1 MSKIYK
7 NVFNFERN
15 IKMTIRKT
23 EINEKSQAVVEFS
36 FDAEA
41 IEAEKAKVFRKKA
54 NSFNVPGFRRGK
66 APRSVIEKMYG
77 TGIFLED
84 AINELINAS
93 WDEIINAAGKT
104 VVSSPEFDIVS
115 IDGDVVMTAV
125 MGVKPEIE
133 LADYNGIEVE
143 AVLAPVTDDE
153 VNGEIETVRRRNARE
168 LEVTDRPAAMGDIAN
183 IDYEGFVDGVAF
195 DGGKDSGHKLTLGSG
210 QFIPGFEEG
219 VVGHNAGEE
228 FDVNVT
234 FPTEY
239 HAAELAG
246 KEAVFMV
253 KLNSIIFEELP
264 ELDDDFAVEVSEFN
278 TFDEYRADVA
288 AKIEKRH
295 QNNADREVEEKVQ
308 AALADKVSATIPD
321 AMVDRE
327 VEAMVRDGE
336 SRMQMQGLDFK
347 TYLNYFGMDLDG
359 YKVQVRPAALNRVK
373 TELALEKIAE
383 LEKIEVSDEDV
394 EAEYNQIASDYNV
407 ELDYAKSALP
417 SEEIVRTITMRRA
430 IALVKDAAKV
440 TYLDKAPE
448 APAEETAEDAE

>member
-1 MSKIYK
+1 
-7 NVFNFERN
+7 
-15 IKMTIRKT
+15 MTIRKT

-36 FDAEA
+36 FDAAA

-84 AINELINAS
+84 AINELINAN
-93 WDEIINAAGKT
+93 WEEIINAPGKT

-115 IDGDVVMTAV
+115 IEEDVVMTAV
-125 MGVKPEIE
+125 MAIKPEIE

-143 AVLAPVTDDE
+143 AVLAPVTDEEIDR
-153 VNGEIETVRRRNARE
+153 EIETVRRRNARE
-168 LEVTDRPAAMGDIAN
+168 TEVTDRAAAMGDIAV

-195 DGGKDSGHKLTLGSG
+195 DGGKDQGHRLTLGSG

-246 KEAVFMV
+246 KVAVFKV
-253 KLNSIIFEELP
+253 KLNSIVFEELP
-264 ELDDDFAVEVSEFN
+264 ELDDDFAVEVSSFD
-278 TFDEYRADVA
+278 TFAEYRSDVA

-295 QNNADREVEEKVQ
+295 QTNADREVEEKVQ
-308 AALADKVSATIPD
+308 NALADKVTAVIPD
-321 AMVDRE
+321 AMIDRE

-347 TYLNYFGMDLDG
+347 TYLQYFGMDLDG
-359 YKVQVRPAALNRVK
+359 YKAQVRPAAETRVK

-383 LEKIEVSDEDV
+383 LEKIEISEEDI
-394 EAEYNQIASDYNV
+394 ENEYQQICADYNV
-407 ELDYAKSALP
+407 EIDYAKSALP
-417 SEEIVRTITMRRA
+417 SEEIVHSLTMRRA
-430 IALVKDAAKV
+430 VEAVKSAAKI

-448 APAEETAEDAE
+448 EPETSEDAE

>member
-1 MSKIYK
+1 
-7 NVFNFERN
+7 
-15 IKMTIRKT
+15 MTIRKT

-36 FDAEA
+36 FDAAA
-41 IEAEKAKVFRKKA
+41 IEAEKVKVFRKKA

-84 AINELINAS
+84 AINELINAN
-93 WDEIINAAGKT
+93 WEEIIAAPGKEI
-104 VVSSPEFDIVS
+104 VSSPEFDIVS
-115 IDGDVVMTAV
+115 IEDEVVMTAV
-125 MGVKPEIE
+125 MAVKPEIE
-133 LADYNGIEVE
+133 LADYKGIEVE
-143 AVLAPVTDDE
+143 AVLAPVTEEEIDR
-153 VNGEIETVRRRNARE
+153 EIETVRRRNARE
-168 LEVTDRPAAMGDIAN
+168 TEVTDRAAAMGDIAV

-195 DGGKDSGHKLTLGSG
+195 DGGKDEGHRLTLGSG

-246 KEAVFMV
+246 KVAVFKV
-253 KLNSIIFEELP
+253 KLNSIVFEELP
-264 ELDDDFAVEVSEFN
+264 ELDDDFAVEVSSFD
-278 TFDEYRADVA
+278 TFAEYRSDVA

-295 QNNADREVEEKVQ
+295 QTNADREVEEKVQ
-308 AALADKVSATIPD
+308 NALAEKVTAVIPD

-336 SRMQMQGLDFK
+336 SRMQMQGMDFK
-347 TYLNYFGMDLDG
+347 TYLQYFGMDLDG
-359 YKVQVRPAALNRVK
+359 YKEQVRPAALTRVK
-373 TELALEKIAE
+373 TELALEKVAE
-383 LEKIEVSDEDV
+383 LEKIEISEEDI
-394 EAEYNQIASDYNV
+394 ENEYKQISTDYNV
-407 ELDYAKSALP
+407 EIDYAKSALP
-417 SEEIVRTITMRRA
+417 SEEIVRSLTLRRA
-430 IALVKDAAKV
+430 VEAVKSTAKV

-448 APAEETAEDAE
+448 EPAEDAE

>member
-1 MSKIYK
+1 
-7 NVFNFERN
+7 
-15 IKMTIRKT
+15 MTIRKT

-36 FDAEA
+36 FDAAA
-41 IEAEKAKVFRKKA
+41 IEAEKVKVFRKKA

-84 AINELINAS
+84 AINELINAN
-93 WDEIINAAGKT
+93 WEEIIAAPGKEI
-104 VVSSPEFDIVS
+104 VSSPEFDIVS
-115 IDGDVVMTAV
+115 IEDEVVMTAV
-125 MGVKPEIE
+125 MAVKPEIE

-143 AVLAPVTDDE
+143 AVLAPVTE
-153 VNGEIETVRRRNARE
+153 EEIDREIDTVRRRNARE
-168 LEVTDRPAAMGDIAN
+168 TEVTDRAAAMGDIAV

-195 DGGKDSGHKLTLGSG
+195 DGGKDEGHRLTLGSG

-246 KEAVFMV
+246 KVAVFKV

-264 ELDDDFAVEVSEFN
+264 ELDDDFAVEVSSFD
-278 TFDEYRADVA
+278 TFAEYRSDVA

-295 QNNADREVEEKVQ
+295 QTNADREVEEKVQ
-308 AALADKVSATIPD
+308 NALAEKVTAVIPD

-336 SRMQMQGLDFK
+336 SRMQMQGMDFK
-347 TYLNYFGMDLDG
+347 TYLQYFGMDLDG
-359 YKVQVRPAALNRVK
+359 YKEQVRPAALTRVK
-373 TELALEKIAE
+373 TELALEKVAE
-383 LEKIEVSDEDV
+383 LEKIEISEEDI
-394 EAEYNQIASDYNV
+394 ENEYKQISTDYNV
-407 ELDYAKSALP
+407 EIDYAKSALP
-417 SEEIVRTITMRRA
+417 SEEIVRSLTLRRA
-430 IALVKDAAKV
+430 VEAVKSTAKV

-448 APAEETAEDAE
+448 EPAEVAE

>member
-1 MSKIYK
+1 
-7 NVFNFERN
+7 
-15 IKMTIRKT
+15 MTIRKT

-36 FDAEA
+36 FDAAA
-41 IEAEKAKVFRKKA
+41 IEAEKVKVFRKKA

-84 AINELINAS
+84 AINELINAN
-93 WDEIINAAGKT
+93 WEEIINAPGKT
-104 VVSSPEFDIVS
+104 IVSSPEFDIVS
-115 IDGDVVMTAV
+115 IEDEVVMTAV
-125 MGVKPEIE
+125 MSVKPEIE
-133 LADYNGIEVE
+133 LADYAGIEVE
-143 AVLAPVTDDE
+143 AVLAPVTDEEID
-153 VNGEIETVRRRNARE
+153 GEIETVRRRNARE
-168 LEVTDRPAAMGDIAN
+168 TEVTDRAAAMGDIAV

-195 DGGKDSGHKLTLGSG
+195 DGGKDNGHKLTLGSG

-246 KEAVFMV
+246 KEAVFKV

-264 ELDDDFAVEVSEFN
+264 ALDDDFAVEVSSFD
-278 TFDEYRADVA
+278 TFAEYRADVA

-295 QNNADREVEEKVQ
+295 QTNADREVEEKLQ
-308 AALADKVSATIPD
+308 NALAEKVSAEIPD

-347 TYLNYFGMDLDG
+347 TYLQYFGMDLDG
-359 YKVQVRPAALNRVK
+359 YKEQVRPAAVIRVK
-373 TELALEKIAE
+373 TELALEKVAE
-383 LEKIEVSDEDV
+383 LEKIEISEEDI
-394 EAEYNQIASDYNV
+394 EAEYKQISTDYQV

-417 SEEIVRTITMRRA
+417 AEEIVHTLTMRRA
-430 IALVKDAAKV
+430 IDAVKDTAKV

-448 APAEETAEDAE
+448 EPAEEAADAE

>member
-1 MSKIYK
+1 
-7 NVFNFERN
+7 
-15 IKMTIRKT
+15 MTIRKT

-36 FDAEA
+36 FDAAA

-84 AINELINAS
+84 AINELINAN
-93 WDEIINAAGKT
+93 WEEIINASGKT

-115 IDGDVVMTAV
+115 IEEDVVMTAV
-125 MGVKPEIE
+125 MAIKPEIE

-143 AVLAPVTDDE
+143 AVLAPVTDEEIDR
-153 VNGEIETVRRRNARE
+153 EIETVRRRNARE
-168 LEVTDRPAAMGDIAN
+168 TEVTDRAAAMGDIAV

-195 DGGKDSGHKLTLGSG
+195 DGGKDQGHKLTLGSG

-246 KEAVFMV
+246 KEAVFKV

-264 ELDDDFAVEVSEFN
+264 ELDDDFAVEVSSFD
-278 TFDEYRADVA
+278 TFAEYRSDVA

-308 AALADKVSATIPD
+308 NALAEKVSAVIPD

-347 TYLNYFGMDLDG
+347 TYLQYFGMDLDG
-359 YKVQVRPAALNRVK
+359 YKEQVRPAAVTRVK

-383 LEKIEVSDEDV
+383 LEKIEISDEDV
-394 EAEYNQIASDYNV
+394 ENEYQQICVDYSV
-407 ELDYAKSALP
+407 EIDYAKSALP
-417 SEEIVRTITMRRA
+417 TEEIVRSLTMRRA
-430 IALVKDAAKV
+430 VEAVKSAAKV

-448 APAEETAEDAE
+448 EPETSEDAE

>member
-1 MSKIYK
+1 
-7 NVFNFERN
+7 
-15 IKMTIRKT
+15 MTIRKT

-36 FDAEA
+36 FDAAA

-84 AINELINAS
+84 AINELINAN
-93 WDEIINAAGKT
+93 WEEIINAAGKT
-104 VVSSPEFDIVS
+104 IVSSPEFDIVS
-115 IDGDVVMTAV
+115 FEDEVVMTAT
-125 MGVKPEIE
+125 MSVKPEIE
-133 LADYNGIEVE
+133 LEGYKGIEVE
-143 AVLAPVTDDE
+143 AVLAPVTDEEID
-153 VNGEIETVRRRNARE
+153 GEIETVRRRNARE
-168 LEVTDRPAAMGDIAN
+168 TEVTDRAAAMGDIAV

-246 KEAVFMV
+246 KEAVFKV

-264 ELDDDFAVEVSEFN
+264 ELDDDFAVEVSSFD
-278 TFDEYRADVA
+278 TFAEYKADVK

-295 QNNADREVEEKVQ
+295 QTNADREVEEKLQ
-308 AALADKVSATIPD
+308 NAIAEKVSAVIPE

-347 TYLNYFGMDLDG
+347 TYLQYFGMDLDG
-359 YKVQVRPAALNRVK
+359 YKEQVRPSALIRVK

-383 LEKIEVSDEDV
+383 LEKIEISEEDI
-394 EAEYNQIASDYNV
+394 ENEYQQITVDYQV
-407 ELDYAKSALP
+407 ELEYAKSALP
-417 SEEIVRTITMRRA
+417 AEEITRSLTMRRA
-430 IALVKDAAKV
+430 LEDLKNAAKV

-448 APAEETAEDAE
+448 VAEESAEDAE

>member
-1 MSKIYK
+1 
-7 NVFNFERN
+7 
-15 IKMTIRKT
+15 MTIRKT

-36 FDAEA
+36 FDAAA

-84 AINELINAS
+84 AINELINAN
-93 WDEIINAAGKT
+93 WEEIINAPGKT
-104 VVSSPEFDIVS
+104 IVSSPEFDIVS
-115 IDGDVVMTAV
+115 IEDEVVMTAV
-125 MGVKPEIE
+125 MSVKPEIE
-133 LADYNGIEVE
+133 LADYAGIEVE
-143 AVLAPVTDDE
+143 AVLTPVTDEE
-153 VNGEIETVRRRNARE
+153 VDGEIETVRRRNARE
-168 LEVTDRPAAMGDIAN
+168 TEVTDRAAAMGDIAV

-246 KEAVFMV
+246 KVAVFKV

-264 ELDDDFAVEVSEFN
+264 ALDDDFAVEVSSFD
-278 TFDEYRADVA
+278 TFAEYRADVA

-295 QNNADREVEEKVQ
+295 QTNADREVEEKLQ
-308 AALADKVSATIPD
+308 NALAEKVTAVIPD
-321 AMVDRE
+321 AMIDRE

-347 TYLNYFGMDLDG
+347 TYLQYFGMDLDG
-359 YKVQVRPAALNRVK
+359 YKAQVRPAAETRVK

-383 LEKIEVSDEDV
+383 LEKIEISEEDI
-394 EAEYNQIASDYNV
+394 EAEYKQISTDYNV

-417 SEEIVRTITMRRA
+417 AEEIVHTLTMRRA
-430 IALVKDAAKV
+430 IDAVKDTAKV

-448 APAEETAEDAE
+448 EPAEEAADAE

>member
-1 MSKIYK
+1 
-7 NVFNFERN
+7 
-15 IKMTIRKT
+15 MTIRKT

-36 FDAEA
+36 FDAAA

-84 AINELINAS
+84 AINELINAN
-93 WDEIINAAGKT
+93 WEEIINASGKT
-104 VVSSPEFDIVS
+104 IVSSPEFDIVS
-115 IDGDVVMTAV
+115 IEDEVVMTAV
-125 MGVKPEIE
+125 MSVKPEIE
-133 LADYNGIEVE
+133 LADYAGIEVE
-143 AVLAPVTDDE
+143 AVLTPVTDEE
-153 VNGEIETVRRRNARE
+153 VDGEIETVRRRNARE
-168 LEVTDRPAAMGDIAN
+168 TEVTDRAAAMGDIAV

-246 KEAVFMV
+246 KVAVFKV

-264 ELDDDFAVEVSEFN
+264 ALDDDFAVEVSSFD
-278 TFDEYRADVA
+278 TFAEYRADVA

-295 QNNADREVEEKVQ
+295 QTNADREVEEKLQ
-308 AALADKVSATIPD
+308 NALAEKVTAVIPD
-321 AMVDRE
+321 AMIDRE

-347 TYLNYFGMDLDG
+347 TYLQYFGMDLDG
-359 YKVQVRPAALNRVK
+359 YKAQVRPAAETRVK

-383 LEKIEVSDEDV
+383 LEKIEISEEDI
-394 EAEYNQIASDYNV
+394 EAEYKQISTDYNV

-417 SEEIVRTITMRRA
+417 AEEIVHTLTMRRA
-430 IALVKDAAKV
+430 IDAVKDTAKV

-448 APAEETAEDAE
+448 EPAEEAADAE

>member
-1 MSKIYK
+1 MI
-7 NVFNFERN
+7 
-15 IKMTIRKT
+15 IRKT

-36 FDAEA
+36 FDATA

-54 NSFNVPGFRRGK
+54 NTFNIPGFRRGK

-84 AINELINAS
+84 AINELINAN
-93 WDEIINAAGKT
+93 WEEIINAPGKT
-104 VVSSPEFDIVS
+104 VVSSPDFDIVS
-115 IDGDVVMTAV
+115 IEEDVVMTAV
-125 MGVKPEIE
+125 MSVKPEIE
-133 LADYNGIEVE
+133 LSDYNGIEVE
-143 AVLAPVTDDE
+143 AVLAPVTDE
-153 VNGEIETVRRRNARE
+153 EINGEIESVRRRNARE
-168 LEVTDRPAAMGDIAN
+168 IEVTDRAAAMGDIAN

-195 DGGKDSGHKLTLGSG
+195 DGGKDAGHKLTLGSG

-246 KEAVFMV
+246 KEALFKV

-278 TFDEYRADVA
+278 TFAEYRADVA

-295 QNNADREVEEKVQ
+295 QTNADREVEEKVQ
-308 AALADKVSATIPD
+308 NALADKVSAEIPA

-336 SRMQMQGLDFK
+336 SRMQMQGMDFK
-347 TYLNYFGMDLDG
+347 TYLQYFGMDLDS
-359 YKVQVRPAALNRVK
+359 YKEQVRPAAITRVK

-383 LEKIEVSDEDV
+383 IEKIEISEEDI
-394 EAEYNQIASDYNV
+394 EAEYKQISTDYNV

-417 SEEIVRTITMRRA
+417 SEEIVHSLTMRRA
-430 IALVKDAAKV
+430 VNLVKEAAKV

-448 APAEETAEDAE
+448 EPEVETTEDAE

>member
-1 MSKIYK
+1 
-7 NVFNFERN
+7 
-15 IKMTIRKT
+15 MTIRKT

-36 FDAEA
+36 FDAAA

-84 AINELINAS
+84 AINELINAN
-93 WDEIINAAGKT
+93 WEEIINAPGKT
-104 VVSSPEFDIVS
+104 IVSSPEFDIVS
-115 IDGDVVMTAV
+115 IEDEVVMTAV
-125 MGVKPEIE
+125 MSVKPEIE
-133 LADYNGIEVE
+133 LADYHGIEVE
-143 AVLAPVTDDE
+143 AVLAPVTDE
-153 VNGEIETVRRRNARE
+153 EIDREIDTVRRRNARE
-168 LEVTDRPAAMGDIAN
+168 TEITDRPAEMGDIAV

-195 DGGKDSGHKLTLGSG
+195 DGGKDNGHRLTLGSG

-234 FPTEY
+234 FPAEY
-239 HAAELAG
+239 HAEELAG
-246 KEAVFMV
+246 KVAVFKV

-264 ELDDDFAVEVSEFN
+264 ELDDDFAVEVSSFD
-278 TFDEYRADVA
+278 TFAEYRSDVA

-295 QNNADREVEEKVQ
+295 QTNADREVEEKVQ
-308 AALADKVSATIPD
+308 NALAEKVTAVVPD

-347 TYLNYFGMDLDG
+347 TYLQYFGMDLDG
-359 YKVQVRPAALNRVK
+359 YKEQVRPAALTRVK

-383 LEKIEVSDEDV
+383 LEKIEISEEDI
-394 EAEYNQIASDYNV
+394 EAEYQQIATDYSV

-417 SEEIVRTITMRRA
+417 TDEIVHTLTMRRA
-430 IALVKDAAKV
+430 VNLVKEAAKV

-448 APAEETAEDAE
+448 EPAQEAADAE

>member
-1 MSKIYK
+1 
-7 NVFNFERN
+7 
-15 IKMTIRKT
+15 MTIRKT

-36 FDAEA
+36 FDAAA
-41 IEAEKAKVFRKKA
+41 IEAEKVKVFRKKA

-84 AINELINAS
+84 AINELINAN
-93 WDEIINAAGKT
+93 WEEIINAAGKT
-104 VVSSPEFDIVS
+104 IVSSPEFDIVS
-115 IDGDVVMTAV
+115 FEDEVVMTAT
-125 MGVKPEIE
+125 MYVKPEFE
-133 LADYNGIEVE
+133 LEGYKGLEVE
-143 AVLAPVTDDE
+143 AVLAPVTDAEIDS
-153 VNGEIETVRRRNARE
+153 EIETVRRRNSRE
-168 LEVTDRPAAMGDIAN
+168 TEITDRAAAMGDIAV

-219 VVGHNAGEE
+219 VVGHNVGEE

-234 FPTEY
+234 FPAEY
-239 HAAELAG
+239 HANELAG
-246 KEAVFMV
+246 KEAVFKV

-264 ELDDDFAVEVSEFN
+264 ALDDDFAVEVSSFD
-278 TFDEYRADVA
+278 TFAEYRSDVA

-295 QNNADREVEEKVQ
+295 QTNADCEVEEKLQ
-308 AALADKVSATIPD
+308 NAIAEKVSAVIPD
-321 AMVDRE
+321 SLVDRE

-347 TYLNYFGMDLDG
+347 TYLQYFGMDLDG
-359 YKVQVRPAALNRVK
+359 YKEQVRPVALTRVK

-383 LEKIEVSDEDV
+383 LEKIEISE
-394 EAEYNQIASDYNV
+394 EEIENEYQQITVDYQV
-407 ELDYAKSALP
+407 ELEYAKSALP
-417 SEEIVRTITMRRA
+417 AEEITRSLTMRRA
-430 IALVKDAAKV
+430 LEILKTNAKV

-448 APAEETAEDAE
+448 VAEEETAEDAE

>member
-1 MSKIYK
+1 
-7 NVFNFERN
+7 
-15 IKMTIRKT
+15 MTIRKT

-36 FDAEA
+36 FDAAA

-84 AINELINAS
+84 AINELINAN
-93 WDEIINAAGKT
+93 WEEIINAPGKT
-104 VVSSPEFDIVS
+104 IVSSPEFDIVS
-115 IDGDVVMTAV
+115 IEDEVVMTAV
-125 MGVKPEIE
+125 MSVKPEIE
-133 LADYNGIEVE
+133 LADYAGIEVE
-143 AVLAPVTDDE
+143 AVLTPITDEE
-153 VNGEIETVRRRNARE
+153 VDGEIETVRRRNARE
-168 LEVTDRPAAMGDIAN
+168 TEVTDRAAAMGDIAV

-246 KEAVFMV
+246 KEAVFKV
-253 KLNSIIFEELP
+253 KFNSIIFEELP
-264 ELDDDFAVEVSEFN
+264 ELDDDFAVEVSSFD
-278 TFDEYRADVA
+278 TFAEYRADVA

-295 QNNADREVEEKVQ
+295 QTNADREVEEKLQ
-308 AALADKVSATIPD
+308 NALAEKVTAIIPD
-321 AMVDRE
+321 AMIDRE

-347 TYLNYFGMDLDG
+347 TYLQYFGMDLDC
-359 YKVQVRPAALNRVK
+359 YKAQVRPAAETRVK

-383 LEKIEVSDEDV
+383 LEKIEISEEDI
-394 EAEYNQIASDYNV
+394 EAEYKQISTDYNV

-417 SEEIVRTITMRRA
+417 AEEIVHTLTMRRA
-430 IALVKDAAKV
+430 IDAVKDTAKV

-448 APAEETAEDAE
+448 EPAEEAADAE

>member
-1 MSKIYK
+1 
-7 NVFNFERN
+7 
-15 IKMTIRKT
+15 MTIRKT

-36 FDAEA
+36 FDAAA
-41 IEAEKAKVFRKKA
+41 IEAEKVKVFRKKA

-84 AINELINAS
+84 AINELINAN
-93 WDEIINAAGKT
+93 WEEIINAAGKT
-104 VVSSPEFDIVS
+104 IVSSPEFDIVS
-115 IDGDVVMTAV
+115 FEDEVVMTAT
-125 MGVKPEIE
+125 MSVKPEIE
-133 LADYNGIEVE
+133 LEDYKGIEVE
-143 AVLAPVTDDE
+143 AVLAPVTE
-153 VNGEIETVRRRNARE
+153 EEINSEIETVRRRNARE
-168 LEVTDRPAAMGDIAN
+168 TEVTDRAAAMGDIAV

-239 HAAELAG
+239 HAEELAG
-246 KEAVFMV
+246 KEAVFKV

-264 ELDDDFAVEVSEFN
+264 ELDDDFAVEVSSFD
-278 TFDEYRADVA
+278 TFAEYKADVE

-295 QNNADREVEEKVQ
+295 QTNADREVEEKLQ
-308 AALADKVSATIPD
+308 NAIAEKVNAVIPE

-347 TYLNYFGMDLDG
+347 TYLQYFGMDLDG
-359 YKVQVRPAALNRVK
+359 YKEQVRPSALIRVK

-383 LEKIEVSDEDV
+383 LEKIEISEEDI
-394 EAEYNQIASDYNV
+394 ENEYQQITVDYQV
-407 ELDYAKSALP
+407 ELEYAKSALP
-417 SEEIVRTITMRRA
+417 AEEITRSLTMRRA
-430 IALVKDAAKV
+430 LEVLKNSAKV

-448 APAEETAEDAE
+448 VAEESAEDAE

>member
-1 MSKIYK
+1 
-7 NVFNFERN
+7 
-15 IKMTIRKT
+15 MTIRKT
-23 EINEKSQAVVEFS
+23 EINEKSQAIVEFS
-36 FDAEA
+36 FDAAA

-93 WDEIINAAGKT
+93 WEEIINAPGKT

-115 IDGDVVMTAV
+115 MDDEIVMTAV
-125 MGVKPEIE
+125 MSVKPEIE
-133 LADYNGIEVE
+133 LADYHGIEVE
-143 AVLAPVTDDE
+143 AVLAPVTDE
-153 VNGEIETVRRRNARE
+153 EIDREIDTVRRRNARE
-168 LEVTDRPAAMGDIAN
+168 TEITDRPAEMGDIAV

-195 DGGKDSGHKLTLGSG
+195 DGGKDEGHRLTLGSG

-234 FPTEY
+234 FPAEY
-239 HAAELAG
+239 HAEELAG
-246 KEAVFMV
+246 KVAVFKV

-264 ELDDDFAVEVSEFN
+264 ELDDDFAVEVSSFD
-278 TFDEYRADVA
+278 TFAEYRSDVA

-295 QNNADREVEEKVQ
+295 QTNADREVEEKVQ
-308 AALADKVSATIPD
+308 NALAEKVTAVVPD

-347 TYLNYFGMDLDG
+347 TYLQYFGMDLDG
-359 YKVQVRPAALNRVK
+359 YKEQVRPAALTRVK

-383 LEKIEVSDEDV
+383 LEKIEISEEDI
-394 EAEYNQIASDYNV
+394 EAEYQQIATDYSV

-417 SEEIVRTITMRRA
+417 ADEIVHTLTMRRA
-430 IALVKDAAKV
+430 VNLVKEAAKV
-440 TYLDKAPE
+440 TYLDKAPQEPAQE
-448 APAEETAEDAE
+448 AADAE

>member
-1 MSKIYK
+1 
-7 NVFNFERN
+7 
-15 IKMTIRKT
+15 MTIRKT

-36 FDAEA
+36 FDAAA

-84 AINELINAS
+84 AINELINAN
-93 WDEIINAAGKT
+93 WEEIINAPGKT
-104 VVSSPEFDIVS
+104 IVSSPEFDIVS
-115 IDGDVVMTAV
+115 IEDEVVMTAV
-125 MGVKPEIE
+125 MSVKPEIE
-133 LADYNGIEVE
+133 LADYAGIEVE
-143 AVLAPVTDDE
+143 AVLAPVTDEE
-153 VNGEIETVRRRNARE
+153 VDGEIETIRRRNARE
-168 LEVTDRPAAMGDIAN
+168 TEVTDRAAAMGDIAV

-246 KEAVFMV
+246 KVAVFKV

-264 ELDDDFAVEVSEFN
+264 ALDDDFAVEVSSFD
-278 TFDEYRADVA
+278 TFAEYRADVA

-295 QNNADREVEEKVQ
+295 QNNADREVEEKLQ
-308 AALADKVSATIPD
+308 NALAEKVTALIPD
-321 AMVDRE
+321 AMIDRE

-347 TYLNYFGMDLDG
+347 TYLQYFGMDLDG
-359 YKVQVRPAALNRVK
+359 YKAQVRPAAETRVK

-383 LEKIEVSDEDV
+383 LEKIEISEEDI
-394 EAEYNQIASDYNV
+394 EAEYKQISVDYNV

-417 SEEIVRTITMRRA
+417 AEEIVHTLTMRRA
-430 IALVKDAAKV
+430 IDAVKDTAKV

-448 APAEETAEDAE
+448 EPAEEAADAE

>member
-1 MSKIYK
+1 
-7 NVFNFERN
+7 
-15 IKMTIRKT
+15 MTIRKT

-36 FDAEA
+36 FDAAA
-41 IEAEKAKVFRKKA
+41 IEAEKVKVFRKKA

-84 AINELINAS
+84 AINELINAN
-93 WDEIINAAGKT
+93 WEEIIAAPGKEI
-104 VVSSPEFDIVS
+104 VSSPEFDIVS
-115 IDGDVVMTAV
+115 IEDEVVMTAV
-125 MGVKPEIE
+125 MAVKPEIE
-133 LADYNGIEVE
+133 LVDYNGIEVE
-143 AVLAPVTDDE
+143 AVLAHVTE
-153 VNGEIETVRRRNARE
+153 EEIDREIDTVRRRNARE
-168 LEVTDRPAAMGDIAN
+168 TEVTDRAAAMGDIAV

-195 DGGKDSGHKLTLGSG
+195 DGGKDEGHRLTLGSG

-246 KEAVFMV
+246 KVAVFKV

-264 ELDDDFAVEVSEFN
+264 ELDDDFAVEVSSFD
-278 TFDEYRADVA
+278 TFAEYRSDVA

-295 QNNADREVEEKVQ
+295 QTNADREVEEKVQ
-308 AALADKVSATIPD
+308 NALAEKVTAVIPD

-336 SRMQMQGLDFK
+336 SRMQMQGMDFK
-347 TYLNYFGMDLDG
+347 TYLQYFGMDLDG
-359 YKVQVRPAALNRVK
+359 YKEQVRPAALTRVK
-373 TELALEKIAE
+373 TELALEKVAE
-383 LEKIEVSDEDV
+383 LEKIEISEEDI
-394 EAEYNQIASDYNV
+394 ENEYKQISTDYNV
-407 ELDYAKSALP
+407 EIDYAKSALP
-417 SEEIVRTITMRRA
+417 SEEIVRSLTLRRA
-430 IALVKDAAKV
+430 VEAVKSTAKV

-448 APAEETAEDAE
+448 EPAEVAE

>member
-1 MSKIYK
+1 
-7 NVFNFERN
+7 
-15 IKMTIRKT
+15 MTIRKT

-36 FDAEA
+36 FDAAA

-84 AINELINAS
+84 AINELINAN
-93 WDEIINAAGKT
+93 WEEIINAPGKT
-104 VVSSPEFDIVS
+104 IVSSPEFDIVS
-115 IDGDVVMTAV
+115 IEDEVVMTAV
-125 MGVKPEIE
+125 MSVKPEIE
-133 LADYNGIEVE
+133 LADYAGIEVE
-143 AVLAPVTDDE
+143 AVLAPVTDEEID
-153 VNGEIETVRRRNARE
+153 GEIETVRRRNARE
-168 LEVTDRPAAMGDIAN
+168 TEVTDRAAAMGDIAV

-246 KEAVFMV
+246 KEAVFKV

-264 ELDDDFAVEVSEFN
+264 TLDDDFAVEVSS
-278 TFDEYRADVA
+278 FDTYAEYRADVA

-295 QNNADREVEEKVQ
+295 QTNADREVEEKLQ
-308 AALADKVSATIPD
+308 NALAEKVTAVIPD
-321 AMVDRE
+321 AMIDRE

-347 TYLNYFGMDLDG
+347 TYLQYFGMDLDG
-359 YKVQVRPAALNRVK
+359 YKEQVRPAALTRVK
-373 TELALEKIAE
+373 TELALEKVAE
-383 LEKIEVSDEDV
+383 LEKIEISEEDI
-394 EAEYNQIASDYNV
+394 EAEYKQISTDYNV

-417 SEEIVRTITMRRA
+417 AEEIVHTLTMRRA
-430 IALVKDAAKV
+430 IDAVKDTAKV

-448 APAEETAEDAE
+448 EPAEEAADAE

>member
-1 MSKIYK
+1 
-7 NVFNFERN
+7 
-15 IKMTIRKT
+15 MTIRKT

-36 FDAEA
+36 FDAAA

-77 TGIFLED
+77 TGVFLED
-84 AINELINAS
+84 AINELINAN
-93 WDEIINAAGKT
+93 WEEIINASGKT

-115 IDGDVVMTAV
+115 IEEEVVMTAV
-125 MGVKPEIE
+125 MAIKPEIE

-143 AVLAPVTDDE
+143 AVLAPVTEDE
-153 VNGEIETVRRRNARE
+153 IDREIDTVRRRNARE
-168 LEVTDRPAAMGDIAN
+168 TEVTDRAAAMGDIAV

-195 DGGKDSGHKLTLGSG
+195 DGGKDQGHRLTLGSG

-219 VVGHNAGEE
+219 VVGHSVGEE
-228 FDVNVT
+228 FDVSVT

-239 HAAELAG
+239 HAEELAG
-246 KEAVFMV
+246 KEAVFKV
-253 KLNSIIFEELP
+253 KLNSIVFEELP
-264 ELDDDFAVEVSEFN
+264 ELDDDFAVEVSNFD
-278 TFDEYRADVA
+278 TFAEYRSDVA

-295 QNNADREVEEKVQ
+295 QTNADREVEEKVQ
-308 AALADKVSATIPD
+308 NALAEKVTAVIPD

-347 TYLNYFGMDLDG
+347 TYLQYFGMDLDG
-359 YKVQVRPAALNRVK
+359 YKEQVRPAAVTRVK
-373 TELALEKIAE
+373 TELALEKVAE
-383 LEKIEVSDEDV
+383 LEKIEISDEDI
-394 EAEYNQIASDYNV
+394 ENEYQQICTDYNV
-407 ELDYAKSALP
+407 EIDYAKSALP
-417 SEEIVRTITMRRA
+417 SEEIVRSLTMRRA
-430 IALVKDAAKV
+430 VEAVKSAAKI

-448 APAEETAEDAE
+448 EPETSEDA

>member
-1 MSKIYK
+1 
-7 NVFNFERN
+7 
-15 IKMTIRKT
+15 MTIRKT

-36 FDAEA
+36 FDAAA

-84 AINELINAS
+84 AINELINAN
-93 WDEIINAAGKT
+93 WEEIINAPGKT
-104 VVSSPEFDIVS
+104 IVSSPEFDIVS
-115 IDGDVVMTAV
+115 IEDEVVMTAV
-125 MGVKPEIE
+125 MSVKPEIE
-133 LADYNGIEVE
+133 LADYAGIEVE
-143 AVLAPVTDDE
+143 AVLAPVTDEE
-153 VNGEIETVRRRNARE
+153 VDGEIETVRRRNARE
-168 LEVTDRPAAMGDIAN
+168 TEVTDRAAAMGDIAV

-246 KEAVFMV
+246 KVAVFKV

-264 ELDDDFAVEVSEFN
+264 ALDDDFAVEVSSFD
-278 TFDEYRADVA
+278 TFAEYRADVA

-295 QNNADREVEEKVQ
+295 QTNADREVEEKLQ
-308 AALADKVSATIPD
+308 NALAEKVTAVIPD
-321 AMVDRE
+321 AMIDRE

-347 TYLNYFGMDLDG
+347 TYLQYFGMDLDG
-359 YKVQVRPAALNRVK
+359 YKAQVRPAAETRVK

-383 LEKIEVSDEDV
+383 LEKIEISEEDI
-394 EAEYNQIASDYNV
+394 EAEYKQISTDYNV

-417 SEEIVRTITMRRA
+417 AEEIVHTLTMRRA
-430 IALVKDAAKV
+430 IDAVKDTAKV

-448 APAEETAEDAE
+448 EPAEEAADAE

>member
-1 MSKIYK
+1 
-7 NVFNFERN
+7 
-15 IKMTIRKT
+15 MTIRKT

-36 FDAEA
+36 FDAAA

-84 AINELINAS
+84 AINELINAN
-93 WDEIINAAGKT
+93 WEEIINAAGKT
-104 VVSSPEFDIVS
+104 IVSSPEFDIVS
-115 IDGDVVMTAV
+115 FEDEVVMTAT
-125 MGVKPEIE
+125 MSVKPEIE
-133 LADYNGIEVE
+133 LEGYKGIEVE
-143 AVLAPVTDDE
+143 AVLAPVTDEEIDS
-153 VNGEIETVRRRNARE
+153 EIETVRRRNARE
-168 LEVTDRPAAMGDIAN
+168 TEVTDRAAAMGDIAV

-246 KEAVFMV
+246 KEAVFKV

-264 ELDDDFAVEVSEFN
+264 ELDDDFAVEVSSFD
-278 TFDEYRADVA
+278 TFAEYKADVK

-295 QNNADREVEEKVQ
+295 QTNADREVEEKLQ
-308 AALADKVSATIPD
+308 NAIAEKVSAVIPE

-347 TYLNYFGMDLDG
+347 TYLQYFGMDLDG
-359 YKVQVRPAALNRVK
+359 YKEQVRPSALIRVK

-383 LEKIEVSDEDV
+383 LEKIEISEEDI
-394 EAEYNQIASDYNV
+394 ENEYQQITVDYQV
-407 ELDYAKSALP
+407 ELEYAKSALP
-417 SEEIVRTITMRRA
+417 AEEITRSLTMRRA
-430 IALVKDAAKV
+430 LEALKNAAKV

-448 APAEETAEDAE
+448 VAEESAADAE

>member
-1 MSKIYK
+1 
-7 NVFNFERN
+7 
-15 IKMTIRKT
+15 MTIRKT

-36 FDAEA
+36 FDAAA

-54 NSFNVPGFRRGK
+54 NSFNIPGFRRGK

-84 AINELINAS
+84 AINELINAN
-93 WDEIINAAGKT
+93 WEEIINASGKT

-115 IDGDVVMTAV
+115 IEDEVVMTAV
-125 MGVKPEIE
+125 MAVKPEIE

-143 AVLAPVTDDE
+143 AVLAPVTDAEID
-153 VNGEIETVRRRNARE
+153 NEIETVRRRNARE
-168 LEVTDRPAAMGDIAN
+168 TEVTDRAAAMGDIAV

-195 DGGKDSGHKLTLGSG
+195 DGGKDNGHRLTLGSG

-246 KEAVFMV
+246 KVAVFKV

-264 ELDDDFAVEVSEFN
+264 ELDDDFAVEVSSFD
-278 TFDEYRADVA
+278 TFAEYRSDVA
-288 AKIEKRH
+288 SKIEKRH
-295 QNNADREVEEKVQ
+295 QNNADREVEEKIQ
-308 AALADKVSATIPD
+308 NALADKVSAVIPD

-347 TYLNYFGMDLDG
+347 TYLQYFGMDLDG
-359 YKVQVRPAALNRVK
+359 YKEQVRPAALTRVK
-373 TELALEKIAE
+373 TELALEKVAE
-383 LEKIEVSDEDV
+383 LEKIEISEEDI
-394 EAEYNQIASDYNV
+394 EAEYKQISTDYNV

-417 SEEIVRTITMRRA
+417 AEEIVHTLTMRRA
-430 IALVKDAAKV
+430 VEAVKASAKV

-448 APAEETAEDAE
+448 EPAEEAADAE

>member
-1 MSKIYK
+1 
-7 NVFNFERN
+7 
-15 IKMTIRKT
+15 MTIRKT

-36 FDAEA
+36 FDAAA

-84 AINELINAS
+84 AINELINAN
-93 WDEIINAAGKT
+93 WEEIINAAGKT
-104 VVSSPEFDIVS
+104 IVSSPEFDIVS
-115 IDGDVVMTAV
+115 FEDEVVMTAT
-125 MGVKPEIE
+125 MSVKPEIE
-133 LADYNGIEVE
+133 LEGYKGIEVE
-143 AVLAPVTDDE
+143 AVLAPVTDEEID
-153 VNGEIETVRRRNARE
+153 GEIETVRRRNARE
-168 LEVTDRPAAMGDIAN
+168 TEVTDRAAAMGDIAV

-246 KEAVFMV
+246 KEAVFKV

-264 ELDDDFAVEVSEFN
+264 ELDDDFAVEVSSFD
-278 TFDEYRADVA
+278 TFAEYKADVK

-295 QNNADREVEEKVQ
+295 QTNADREVEEKLQ
-308 AALADKVSATIPD
+308 NAIAEKVSAVIPE

-347 TYLNYFGMDLDG
+347 TYLQYFGMDLDG
-359 YKVQVRPAALNRVK
+359 YKEQVRPSALIRVK

-383 LEKIEVSDEDV
+383 LEKIEISEEDI
-394 EAEYNQIASDYNV
+394 ENEYQQITVDYQV
-407 ELDYAKSALP
+407 ELEYAKSALP
-417 SEEIVRTITMRRA
+417 AEEITRSLTMRRA
-430 IALVKDAAKV
+430 LEALKNAAKV

-448 APAEETAEDAE
+448 VAEESAEDAE

>member
-1 MSKIYK
+1 
-7 NVFNFERN
+7 
-15 IKMTIRKT
+15 MTIRKT

-36 FDAEA
+36 FDAAA

-84 AINELINAS
+84 AINELINAN
-93 WDEIINAAGKT
+93 WEEIINASGKT

-115 IDGDVVMTAV
+115 IEEDVVMTAV
-125 MGVKPEIE
+125 MAIKPEIE

-143 AVLAPVTDDE
+143 AVLAPVTDEEIDR
-153 VNGEIETVRRRNARE
+153 EIETVRRRNARE
-168 LEVTDRPAAMGDIAN
+168 TEVTDRAAAMGDIAV

-195 DGGKDSGHKLTLGSG
+195 DGGKDQGHKLTLGSG

-246 KEAVFMV
+246 KEAVFKV

-264 ELDDDFAVEVSEFN
+264 ELDDDFAVEVSSFD
-278 TFDEYRADVA
+278 TFAEYRSDVA

-308 AALADKVSATIPD
+308 NALAEKVTAVIPD

-347 TYLNYFGMDLDG
+347 TYLQYFGMDLDG
-359 YKVQVRPAALNRVK
+359 YKEQVRPAAVTRVK

-383 LEKIEVSDEDV
+383 LEKIEISDEDV
-394 EAEYNQIASDYNV
+394 ENEYQQICVDYSV
-407 ELDYAKSALP
+407 EIDYAKSALP
-417 SEEIVRTITMRRA
+417 TEEIVRSLTMRRA
-430 IALVKDAAKV
+430 VEAVKSAAKV

-448 APAEETAEDAE
+448 EPETSEDAE

>member
-1 MSKIYK
+1 
-7 NVFNFERN
+7 
-15 IKMTIRKT
+15 MTIRKT

-36 FDAEA
+36 FDAAA

-84 AINELINAS
+84 AINELINAN
-93 WDEIINAAGKT
+93 WEEIINASGKT

-115 IDGDVVMTAV
+115 IEEDVVMTAV
-125 MGVKPEIE
+125 MAIKPEIE

-143 AVLAPVTDDE
+143 AVLAPVTDEEIDR
-153 VNGEIETVRRRNARE
+153 EIETVRRRNARE
-168 LEVTDRPAAMGDIAN
+168 TEVTDRAAAMGDIAV

-195 DGGKDSGHKLTLGSG
+195 DGGKDQGHKLTLGSG

-239 HAAELAG
+239 HAEELAG
-246 KEAVFMV
+246 KEAVFKV

-264 ELDDDFAVEVSEFN
+264 ELDDDFAVEVSSFD
-278 TFDEYRADVA
+278 TFAEYRSDVA

-308 AALADKVSATIPD
+308 NALAEKVSAVIPD

-347 TYLNYFGMDLDG
+347 TYLQYFGMDLDG
-359 YKVQVRPAALNRVK
+359 YKEQVRPAAVTRVK

-383 LEKIEVSDEDV
+383 LEKIEISDKDV
-394 EAEYNQIASDYNV
+394 ENEYQQICADYSV
-407 ELDYAKSALP
+407 EIDYAKSALP
-417 SEEIVRTITMRRA
+417 TEEIVRSLTMRRA
-430 IALVKDAAKV
+430 VEAVKSAAKI

-448 APAEETAEDAE
+448 EPETSEDAE

>member
-1 MSKIYK
+1 MI
-7 NVFNFERN
+7 
-15 IKMTIRKT
+15 IRKT

-36 FDAEA
+36 FDAA
-41 IEAEKAKVFRKKA
+41 AVEAEKAKVFRKKA
-54 NSFNVPGFRRGK
+54 NTFNIPGFRRGK

-84 AINELINAS
+84 AINELINAN
-93 WDEIINAAGKT
+93 WEEIINAPGKT
-104 VVSSPEFDIVS
+104 IVSSPEFDIVS
-115 IDGDVVMTAV
+115 IEEDVIMTAV
-125 MGVKPEIE
+125 MSVKPEIE
-133 LADYNGIEVE
+133 LEGYTGIEVE
-143 AVLAPVTDDE
+143 AVLAPVTEDE
-153 VNGEIETVRRRNARE
+153 INNEIETVRRRNARE
-168 LEVTDRPAAMGDIAN
+168 IEVTDRATAMGDIAN

-195 DGGKDSGHKLTLGSG
+195 DGGKDAGHKLTLGSG

-246 KEAVFMV
+246 KEAVFKV

-278 TFDEYRADVA
+278 TFAEYRADVA

-295 QNNADREVEEKVQ
+295 QNNADREIEEKVQ
-308 AALADKVSATIPD
+308 NALAEKVSAEIPA

-336 SRMQMQGLDFK
+336 SRMQMQGMDFK
-347 TYLNYFGMDLDG
+347 TYLQYFGMDLDG
-359 YKVQVRPAALNRVK
+359 YKEQVRPAALTRVK

-383 LEKIEVSDEDV
+383 LEKIEISEEDI
-394 EAEYNQIASDYNV
+394 EAEYTQICTDYNV
-407 ELDYAKSALP
+407 EIDYAKSALP
-417 SEEIVRTITMRRA
+417 AEEIIRSLTMRRA
-430 IALVKDAAKV
+430 VALVKDAAKV

-448 APAEETAEDAE
+448 AETAEDAE

>member
-1 MSKIYK
+1 
-7 NVFNFERN
+7 
-15 IKMTIRKT
+15 MTIRKT

-36 FDAEA
+36 FDAAA
-41 IEAEKAKVFRKKA
+41 IEAEKVKVFRKKA

-84 AINELINAS
+84 AINELINAN
-93 WDEIINAAGKT
+93 WEEIIAAPGKEI
-104 VVSSPEFDIVS
+104 VSSPEFDIVS
-115 IDGDVVMTAV
+115 IEDEVVMTAV
-125 MGVKPEIE
+125 MAVKPEIE

-143 AVLAPVTDDE
+143 AVLAPVTDE
-153 VNGEIETVRRRNARE
+153 EIDREIDTVRRRNARE
-168 LEVTDRPAAMGDIAN
+168 TEVTDRAAAMGDIAV
-183 IDYEGFVDGVAF
+183 IDYEGFVDGVVF
-195 DGGKDSGHKLTLGSG
+195 DGGKDEGHRLTLGSG

-246 KEAVFMV
+246 KVAVFKV
-253 KLNSIIFEELP
+253 KLNSIVFEELP
-264 ELDDDFAVEVSEFN
+264 ELDDDFAVEVSSFD
-278 TFDEYRADVA
+278 TFAEYRSDVA

-295 QNNADREVEEKVQ
+295 QTNADREVEEKVQ
-308 AALADKVSATIPD
+308 NALAEKVTAVIPD

-336 SRMQMQGLDFK
+336 SRMQMQGMDFK
-347 TYLNYFGMDLDG
+347 TYLQYFGMDLDG
-359 YKVQVRPAALNRVK
+359 YKEQVRPAALTRVK
-373 TELALEKIAE
+373 TELALEKVAE
-383 LEKIEVSDEDV
+383 LEKIEISEEDI
-394 EAEYNQIASDYNV
+394 ENEYKQISTDYNV
-407 ELDYAKSALP
+407 EIDYAKSALP
-417 SEEIVRTITMRRA
+417 SEEIVRSLTLRRA
-430 IALVKDAAKV
+430 VEAVKSTAKV

-448 APAEETAEDAE
+448 EPAEDAE

>member
-1 MSKIYK
+1 
-7 NVFNFERN
+7 
-15 IKMTIRKT
+15 MTIRKT

-36 FDAEA
+36 FDAAA

-84 AINELINAS
+84 AINELINAN
-93 WDEIINAAGKT
+93 WEEIINAPGKT
-104 VVSSPEFDIVS
+104 IVSSPEFDIVS
-115 IDGDVVMTAV
+115 IEDEVVMTAV
-125 MGVKPEIE
+125 MSVKPEIE
-133 LADYNGIEVE
+133 LADYAGIEVE
-143 AVLAPVTDDE
+143 AVLAPVTDEE
-153 VNGEIETVRRRNARE
+153 VDGEIETVRRRNARE
-168 LEVTDRPAAMGDIAN
+168 TEITDRAAAMGDIAV

-246 KEAVFMV
+246 KVAVFKV

-264 ELDDDFAVEVSEFN
+264 ALDDDFAVEVSSFD
-278 TFDEYRADVA
+278 TFAEYRADVA

-295 QNNADREVEEKVQ
+295 QTNADREVEEKLQ
-308 AALADKVSATIPD
+308 NALAEKVTAVIPD
-321 AMVDRE
+321 AMIDRE

-347 TYLNYFGMDLDG
+347 TYLQYFGMDLDG
-359 YKVQVRPAALNRVK
+359 YKAQVRPAAETRVK

-383 LEKIEVSDEDV
+383 LEKIEISEEDI
-394 EAEYNQIASDYNV
+394 EAEYKQISTDYNV

-417 SEEIVRTITMRRA
+417 AEEIVHTLTMRRA
-430 IALVKDAAKV
+430 IDAVKDTAKV

-448 APAEETAEDAE
+448 EPAEEAADAE

>member
-1 MSKIYK
+1 
-7 NVFNFERN
+7 
-15 IKMTIRKT
+15 MTIRKT

-36 FDAEA
+36 FDAAA

-84 AINELINAS
+84 AINELINAN
-93 WDEIINAAGKT
+93 WEEIINAPGKT
-104 VVSSPEFDIVS
+104 IVSSPEFDIVS
-115 IDGDVVMTAV
+115 IEDEVVMTAV
-125 MGVKPEIE
+125 MSVKPEIE
-133 LADYNGIEVE
+133 LADYAGIEVE
-143 AVLAPVTDDE
+143 AVLAPVTDEE
-153 VNGEIETVRRRNARE
+153 VDGEIETVRRRNARE
-168 LEVTDRPAAMGDIAN
+168 TEVTDRAAAMGDIAV

-195 DGGKDSGHKLTLGSG
+195 DGGKDNGHKLTLGSG

-246 KEAVFMV
+246 KEAVFKV

-264 ELDDDFAVEVSEFN
+264 ELDDDFAVEVSSFD
-278 TFDEYRADVA
+278 TFAEYRADVA

-295 QNNADREVEEKVQ
+295 QTNADREVEEKLQ
-308 AALADKVSATIPD
+308 NALAEKVTAVIPD
-321 AMVDRE
+321 AMIDRE

-347 TYLNYFGMDLDG
+347 TYLQYFGMDLDG
-359 YKVQVRPAALNRVK
+359 YKAQVRPAAETRVK

-383 LEKIEVSDEDV
+383 LEKIEISEEDI
-394 EAEYNQIASDYNV
+394 EAEYKQISTDYNV

-417 SEEIVRTITMRRA
+417 AEEIVHTLTMRRA
-430 IALVKDAAKV
+430 IDAVKDTAKV

-448 APAEETAEDAE
+448 EPAEEAADAE

>member
-1 MSKIYK
+1 
-7 NVFNFERN
+7 
-15 IKMTIRKT
+15 MTIRKT

-36 FDAEA
+36 FDAAA

-84 AINELINAS
+84 AINELINAN
-93 WDEIINAAGKT
+93 WEEIINAPGKT
-104 VVSSPEFDIVS
+104 IVSSPEFDIVS
-115 IDGDVVMTAV
+115 IEDEVVMTAV
-125 MGVKPEIE
+125 MSVKPEIE
-133 LADYNGIEVE
+133 LADYAGIEVE
-143 AVLAPVTDDE
+143 AVLAPVTDEE
-153 VNGEIETVRRRNARE
+153 VDGEIETVRRRNARE
-168 LEVTDRPAAMGDIAN
+168 TEVTDRAAAMGDIAV

-246 KEAVFMV
+246 KEAVFKV

-264 ELDDDFAVEVSEFN
+264 ELDDDFAVEVSSFD
-278 TFDEYRADVA
+278 TFAEYRADVA

-295 QNNADREVEEKVQ
+295 QTNADREVEEKLQ
-308 AALADKVSATIPD
+308 NALAEKVNAVIPD
-321 AMVDRE
+321 AMIDRE

-347 TYLNYFGMDLDG
+347 TYLQYFGMDLDG
-359 YKVQVRPAALNRVK
+359 YKAQVRPAAETRVK

-383 LEKIEVSDEDV
+383 LEKIEISEEDI
-394 EAEYNQIASDYNV
+394 EAEYKQISTDYNV

-417 SEEIVRTITMRRA
+417 AEEIVHTLTMRRA
-430 IALVKDAAKV
+430 IDAVKDTAKV

-448 APAEETAEDAE
+448 EPAEEAADAE

>member
-1 MSKIYK
+1 
-7 NVFNFERN
+7 
-15 IKMTIRKT
+15 MTIRKT
-23 EINEKSQAVVEFS
+23 EINEKSQAIVEFS
-36 FDAEA
+36 FDAAA

-84 AINELINAS
+84 AINELINAN
-93 WDEIINAAGKT
+93 WEEIINAAGKT
-104 VVSSPEFDIVS
+104 IVSSPEFDIVS
-115 IDGDVVMTAV
+115 FEDEVVMTAT
-125 MGVKPEIE
+125 MSVKPEIE
-133 LADYNGIEVE
+133 LEGYKGIEVE
-143 AVLAPVTDDE
+143 AVLAPVTDEEID
-153 VNGEIETVRRRNARE
+153 GEIETVRRRNARE
-168 LEVTDRPAAMGDIAN
+168 TEVTDRAAAMGDIAV

-246 KEAVFMV
+246 KEAVFKV

-264 ELDDDFAVEVSEFN
+264 ELDDDFAVEVSSFD
-278 TFDEYRADVA
+278 TFAEYKADVK

-295 QNNADREVEEKVQ
+295 QTNADREVEEKLQ
-308 AALADKVSATIPD
+308 NAIAEKVSAEIPE

-347 TYLNYFGMDLDG
+347 TYLQYFGMDLDG
-359 YKVQVRPAALNRVK
+359 YKEQVRPAALTRVK

-383 LEKIEVSDEDV
+383 LEKIEISEEDI
-394 EAEYNQIASDYNV
+394 ENEYQQITVDYQV
-407 ELDYAKSALP
+407 ELEYAKSALP
-417 SEEIVRTITMRRA
+417 AEEITRSLTMRRA
-430 IALVKDAAKV
+430 LEVLKNSAKV

-448 APAEETAEDAE
+448 VAEESAADAE

>member
-1 MSKIYK
+1 
-7 NVFNFERN
+7 
-15 IKMTIRKT
+15 MTIRKT

-36 FDAEA
+36 FDAAA

-84 AINELINAS
+84 AINELINAN
-93 WDEIINAAGKT
+93 WEEIINAPGKT
-104 VVSSPEFDIVS
+104 IVSSPEFDIVS
-115 IDGDVVMTAV
+115 IEDEVVMTAV
-125 MGVKPEIE
+125 MSVKPEIE
-133 LADYNGIEVE
+133 LADYAGIEVE
-143 AVLAPVTDDE
+143 AVLAPVTDEE
-153 VNGEIETVRRRNARE
+153 VDGEIETVRRRNARE
-168 LEVTDRPAAMGDIAN
+168 TEVTDRAAAMGDIAV

-195 DGGKDSGHKLTLGSG
+195 DGGKDRGHKLTLGSG

-246 KEAVFMV
+246 KEAVFKV

-264 ELDDDFAVEVSEFN
+264 ELDDDFAVEVSSFD
-278 TFDEYRADVA
+278 TFAEYRADVA

-295 QNNADREVEEKVQ
+295 QTNADREVEEKLQ
-308 AALADKVSATIPD
+308 NALAEKVTAVIPD
-321 AMVDRE
+321 AMIDRE

-347 TYLNYFGMDLDG
+347 TYLQYFGMDLDG
-359 YKVQVRPAALNRVK
+359 YKAQVRPAAETRVK

-383 LEKIEVSDEDV
+383 LEKIEISEEDI
-394 EAEYNQIASDYNV
+394 EAEYKQISTDYNV

-417 SEEIVRTITMRRA
+417 AEEIVHTLTMRRA
-430 IALVKDAAKV
+430 IDAVKDTAKV

-448 APAEETAEDAE
+448 EPAEEAADAE

>member
-1 MSKIYK
+1 
-7 NVFNFERN
+7 
-15 IKMTIRKT
+15 MTIRKT

-36 FDAEA
+36 FDAA
-41 IEAEKAKVFRKKA
+41 TIEAEKAKVFRKKA

-84 AINELINAS
+84 AINELINAN
-93 WDEIINAAGKT
+93 WEEIINAPGKT
-104 VVSSPEFDIVS
+104 IVSSPEFDIVS
-115 IDGDVVMTAV
+115 IEDEVVMTAV
-125 MGVKPEIE
+125 MSVKPEIE
-133 LADYNGIEVE
+133 LADYAGIEVE
-143 AVLAPVTDDE
+143 AVLTPVTDEE
-153 VNGEIETVRRRNARE
+153 VDGEIETVRRRNARE
-168 LEVTDRPAAMGDIAN
+168 TEVTDRAAAMGDIAV

-246 KEAVFMV
+246 KEAVFKV

-264 ELDDDFAVEVSEFN
+264 ELDDDFAVEVSSFD
-278 TFDEYRADVA
+278 TFAEYRADVA

-295 QNNADREVEEKVQ
+295 QTNADREVEEKLQ
-308 AALADKVSATIPD
+308 NALAEKVTAVIPD
-321 AMVDRE
+321 AMIDRE

-347 TYLNYFGMDLDG
+347 TYLQYFGMDLDG
-359 YKVQVRPAALNRVK
+359 YKAQVRPAAETRVK

-383 LEKIEVSDEDV
+383 LEKIEISEEDI
-394 EAEYNQIASDYNV
+394 EAEYKQISTDYNV

-417 SEEIVRTITMRRA
+417 AEEIVHTLTMRRA
-430 IALVKDAAKV
+430 IDAVKDTAKV

-448 APAEETAEDAE
+448 EPAEEAADAE

>member
-1 MSKIYK
+1 
-7 NVFNFERN
+7 
-15 IKMTIRKT
+15 MTIRKT

-36 FDAEA
+36 FDAAA
-41 IEAEKAKVFRKKA
+41 IEAEKVKVFRKKA

-84 AINELINAS
+84 AINELINAN
-93 WDEIINAAGKT
+93 WEEIINAPGKT
-104 VVSSPEFDIVS
+104 IVSSPEFDIVS
-115 IDGDVVMTAV
+115 IEDEVVMTAV
-125 MGVKPEIE
+125 MSVKPEIE
-133 LADYNGIEVE
+133 LADYAGIEVE
-143 AVLAPVTDDE
+143 AVLAPVTDEE
-153 VNGEIETVRRRNARE
+153 VDGEIETVRRRNARE
-168 LEVTDRPAAMGDIAN
+168 TEVTDRAAAMGDIAV

-246 KEAVFMV
+246 KVAVFKV

-264 ELDDDFAVEVSEFN
+264 ALDDDFAVEVSSFD
-278 TFDEYRADVA
+278 TFAEYRADVA

-295 QNNADREVEEKVQ
+295 QTNADREVEEKLQ
-308 AALADKVSATIPD
+308 NALAEKVTAVIPD
-321 AMVDRE
+321 AMIDRE

-347 TYLNYFGMDLDG
+347 TYLQYFGMDLDG
-359 YKVQVRPAALNRVK
+359 YKAQVRPAAETRVK

-383 LEKIEVSDEDV
+383 LEKIEISEEDI
-394 EAEYNQIASDYNV
+394 EAEYKQISTDYNV

-417 SEEIVRTITMRRA
+417 AEEIVHTLTMRRA
-430 IALVKDAAKV
+430 IDAVKDTAKV

-448 APAEETAEDAE
+448 EPAEEAADAE

>member
-1 MSKIYK
+1 MYL
-7 NVFNFERN
+7 FERI

-84 AINELINAS
+84 AINELINAN
-93 WDEIINAAGKT
+93 WEEIISASGKT

-115 IDGDVVMTAV
+115 VDGDVVMTAV
-125 MGVKPEIE
+125 MAVKPEIE
-133 LADYNGIEVE
+133 LADYKGIEVE
-143 AVLAPVTDDE
+143 AVLAPVTEEEID
-153 VNGEIETVRRRNARE
+153 NEIETVRRRNARE
-168 LEVTDRPAAMGDIAN
+168 IEVTDRAAAMGDIAN

-195 DGGKDSGHKLTLGSG
+195 EGGKDEGHKLTLGSG

-239 HAAELAG
+239 HAEELAG
-246 KEAVFMV
+246 KPAVFNV

-264 ELDDDFAVEVSEFN
+264 ELDDDFALEVSEFN
-278 TFDEYRADVA
+278 TFAEYRADVA

-295 QNNADREVEEKVQ
+295 QNNADREIEEKIQ
-308 AALADKVSATIPD
+308 AALAEKVSAVIPD

-347 TYLNYFGMDLDG
+347 TYLQYFGMDLDG
-359 YKVQVRPAALNRVK
+359 YKEQVRPAALARVK

-383 LEKIEVSDEDV
+383 LEKIEVSEEDI
-394 EAEYNQIASDYNV
+394 EAEYKQIATDYSV

-417 SEEIVRTITMRRA
+417 AEEIVHSLTMRRA
-430 IALVKDAAKV
+430 VALVKEAAKV

-448 APAEETAEDAE
+448 EPAEEAAEDAE

>member
-1 MSKIYK
+1 
-7 NVFNFERN
+7 
-15 IKMTIRKT
+15 MTIRKT

-36 FDAEA
+36 FDAAA
-41 IEAEKAKVFRKKA
+41 IETEKAKVFRKKA

-84 AINELINAS
+84 AINELINAN
-93 WDEIINAAGKT
+93 WEEIINASGKT

-115 IDGDVVMTAV
+115 IEEEVVMTAV
-125 MGVKPEIE
+125 MAVKPEIE

-143 AVLAPVTDDE
+143 AVLAPVTDE
-153 VNGEIETVRRRNARE
+153 EIDREIDTVRRRNARE
-168 LEVTDRPAAMGDIAN
+168 TEVTDRAAAMGDIAV

-195 DGGKDSGHKLTLGSG
+195 DGGKDQGHRLTLGSG

-246 KEAVFMV
+246 KVAVFKV
-253 KLNSIIFEELP
+253 KLNSIVFEELP
-264 ELDDDFAVEVSEFN
+264 ELDDDFAVEVSSFD
-278 TFDEYRADVA
+278 TFAEYRSDVA

-295 QNNADREVEEKVQ
+295 QTNADREVEEKVQ
-308 AALADKVSATIPD
+308 NALADKVTAVIPD

-347 TYLNYFGMDLDG
+347 TYLQYFGMDLDG
-359 YKVQVRPAALNRVK
+359 YKEQVRPAAVTRVK
-373 TELALEKIAE
+373 TELALEKVAE
-383 LEKIEVSDEDV
+383 LEKIEISEEDI
-394 EAEYNQIASDYNV
+394 ENEYQQICTDYNV
-407 ELDYAKSALP
+407 EIDYAKSALP
-417 SEEIVRTITMRRA
+417 SEEIVHSLTMRRA
-430 IALVKDAAKV
+430 VEAVKSAAKI

-448 APAEETAEDAE
+448 EPETSEDAE